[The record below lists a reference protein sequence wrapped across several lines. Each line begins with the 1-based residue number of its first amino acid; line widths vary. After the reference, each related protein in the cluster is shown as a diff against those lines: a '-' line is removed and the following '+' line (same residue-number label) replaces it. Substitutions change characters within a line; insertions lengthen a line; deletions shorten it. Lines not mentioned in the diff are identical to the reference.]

1 MNTSK
6 KQFMTGA
13 EVVVQAA
20 IDAGATMMYGYPI
33 TPGTEILTGWI
44 KRAESSDGKL
54 KYLQTEDEIAAGFAV
69 CGSVIAGE
77 KAFTATAGPGT
88 TLMQDAMSM
97 ADGMRL
103 PFVSII
109 VQRGGPSSG
118 TVIYSQQ
125 EVNLAIHGGNGEGL
139 RIVYSP
145 SNLQELYEY
154 TRLAFNNA
162 WKYRFPA
169 VVLSDG
175 FLMKTKQDVDIE
187 ELRNKIENVKSEAMV
202 SEQTQKNIRNI
213 YSFEE
218 ELHDKLMVDKKDFEK
233 MADEVVKVESYFGT
247 RNKIQDT
254 NNIQYPISNI
264 RVDELI
270 VGHGIVAGAVKEAVD
285 ELQKQ
290 GKKVG
295 LFRPITLSPFP
306 KDELNKL
313 ASQVKKIFV
322 VESSMG
328 QLRDL
333 VKQNLGVDVEVD
345 GLYKPAEGIES
356 EEIIK
361 LVNST
366 RI

>member
-1 MNTSK
+1 MNRNFTEIK
-6 KQFMTGA
+6 ILDIMKNNERQFMTGA

-33 TPGTEILTGWI
+33 TPGTEILSHWI
-44 KRAESSDGKL
+44 KIAQTNKNLR
-54 KYLQTEDEIAAGFAV
+54 YLQTEDEIAAGFAV
-69 CGSVIAGE
+69 CGSVMAGE

-103 PFVSII
+103 SFVAIV

-139 RIVYSP
+139 RLVYSP
-145 SNLQELYEY
+145 SNLSELYEY

-162 WKYRFPA
+162 WKYKFPT

-175 FLMKTKQDVDIE
+175 FLMKTRQTVDIE
-187 ELRNKIENVKSEAMV
+187 EIKTEIRNVKPEAVV

-213 YSFEE
+213 YSFEQ
-218 ELHDKLMVDKKDFEK
+218 ELGKKLATDSKDFQI
-233 MADEVVKVESYFGT
+233 MADEVIKFESYKVESCET
-247 RNKIQDT
+247 
-254 NNIQYPISNI
+254 
-264 RVDELI
+264 LI
-270 VGHGIVAGAVKEAVD
+270 VAHGIVAGAAKMAVD
-285 ELQKQ
+285 ELQKA
-290 GKKVG
+290 GKNIG

-313 ASQVKKIFV
+313 ASQVKKIFM
-322 VESSMG
+322 VESSLG

-333 VKQNLGVDVEVD
+333 VKQNLEVDVEVG
-345 GLYKPAEGIES
+345 GLYKPAEGIEA
-356 EEIIK
+356 EEIINLLK
-361 LVNST
+361 
-366 RI
+366 

>member
-1 MNTSK
+1 MKEKKTKAKTKIMNIRS
-6 KQFMTGA
+6 KQFLTGA

-44 KRAESSDGKL
+44 RRAENSNGQL
-54 KYLQTEDEIAAGFAV
+54 RYLQTEDEIAAGFAV
-69 CGSVIAGE
+69 CGAVMAGE

-88 TLMQDAMSM
+88 TLMQDGMSM

-103 PFVSII
+103 PFVAIV

-139 RIVYSP
+139 RVVYSP
-145 SNLQELYEY
+145 SNLAELYEH

-162 WKYRFPA
+162 WKYKFPA

-175 FLMKTKQDVDIE
+175 FLMKTRQTVDLNFDIE
-187 ELRNKIENVKSEAMV
+187 DVEPEATV
-202 SEQTQKNIRNI
+202 SEKTQKNIRNI

-218 ELHDKLMVDKKDFEK
+218 ELGSKLAIDSKGFQI
-233 MADEVVKVESYFGT
+233 MAGDVARSESYCGNDCRLQIAECRIDKFV
-247 RNKIQDT
+247 IA
-254 NNIQYPISNI
+254 
-264 RVDELI
+264 
-270 VGHGIVAGAVKEAVD
+270 HGIVAGAAKMAVD
-285 ELQKQ
+285 ELQKM
-290 GKKVG
+290 GRKVG

-306 KDELNKL
+306 KKELNEAL
-313 ASQVKKIFV
+313 RQAQGKKIFI
-322 VESSMG
+322 VESSLG

-333 VKQNLGVDVEVD
+333 VKQNLEVDVEVD
-345 GLYKPAEGIES
+345 GLYKPAEGIEA
-356 EEIIK
+356 EEIVK
-361 LVNST
+361 LLT
-366 RI
+366 

>member
-1 MNTSK
+1 M
-6 KQFMTGA
+6 
-13 EVVVQAA
+13 VVQAA
-20 IDAGATMMYGYPI
+20 IDAGATMMFGYPI
-33 TPGTEILTGWI
+33 TPGTEILSHWI
-44 KRAESSDGKL
+44 KTAQVNKNLR
-54 KYLQTEDEIAAGFAV
+54 YLQTEDEITAGFAV
-69 CGSVIAGE
+69 CGSVMAGE

-103 PFVSII
+103 PFVAIV

-139 RIVYSP
+139 RLVYSP
-145 SNLQELYEY
+145 SSLSDLYEH

-162 WKYRFPA
+162 WKYNFPT

-175 FLMKTKQDVDIE
+175 FLMKTRQTVD
-187 ELRNKIENVKSEAMV
+187 LNFVIENFKAEAMV
-202 SEQTQKNIRNI
+202 SENTQKNIRNI
-213 YSFEE
+213 YTFEE
-218 ELHDKLMVDKKDFEK
+218 ELGSKLAIDSKDFQI
-233 MADEVVKVESYFGT
+233 MAGDVVMSESYFGI
-247 RNKIQDT
+247 NYKLQIT
-254 NNIQYPISNI
+254 NYKF
-264 RVDELI
+264 DELI
-270 VGHGIVAGAVKEAVD
+270 IAHGIVAGAAKMAVD
-285 ELQKQ
+285 EMQKQ

-333 VKQNLGVDVEVD
+333 VKQNLEVNVPVD

-356 EEIIK
+356 EEIICV
-361 LVNST
+361 L
-366 RI
+366 

>member
-1 MNTSK
+1 MKTE
-6 KQFMTGA
+6 KQFLTGA

-33 TPGTEILTGWI
+33 TPGTEILSHWI
-44 KRAESSDGKL
+44 KTAEASGGKL
-54 KYLQTEDEIAAGFAV
+54 KYLQTEDEISAGFAV
-69 CGSVIAGE
+69 CGSVMAGE

-103 PFVSII
+103 PFVAIV

-139 RIVYSP
+139 RLVYSP
-145 SNLQELYEY
+145 SNLTELYEH

-162 WKYRFPA
+162 WKYNFPT

-175 FLMKTKQDVDIE
+175 FLMKTRQTVDLNFE
-187 ELRNKIENVKSEAMV
+187 IENFKAEAMV
-202 SEQTQKNIRNI
+202 SENTQKNIRNI

-218 ELHDKLMVDKKDFEK
+218 ELGSKLAIDGKDFQM
-233 MADEVVKVESYFGT
+233 MAGDVIKSESYFGA
-247 RNKIQDT
+247 RYKIQDT
-254 NNIQYPISNI
+254 NNIQYPISDI
-264 RVDELI
+264 QFDELI
-270 VGHGIVAGAVKEAVD
+270 VAHGIVAGAVKEAVD
-285 ELQKQ
+285 ILQSQ

-295 LFRPITLSPFP
+295 LFRPVTLSPFP
-306 KDELNKL
+306 KDELNKI
-313 ASQVKKIFV
+313 AKDVKKIFI

-333 VKQNLGVDVEVD
+333 VKQNLEVSVEVG
-345 GLYKPAEGIES
+345 GLYKPAEGIER

-361 LVNST
+361 CFN
-366 RI
+366 